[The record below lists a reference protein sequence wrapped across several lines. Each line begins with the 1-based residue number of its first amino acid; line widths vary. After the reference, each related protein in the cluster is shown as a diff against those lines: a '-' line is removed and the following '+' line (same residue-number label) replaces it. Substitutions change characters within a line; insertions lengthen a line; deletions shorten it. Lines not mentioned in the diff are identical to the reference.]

1 MDFELTKEQKDI
13 QKAAR
18 EFAEAEFDKDYMLD
32 LELNHKFP
40 WKLLNKA
47 CELGFIS
54 IDFPEEYGGQGYGLL
69 EKALVVEEFCRVGA
83 GVGVSVGT
91 SQFASKILLGSG
103 SEEQKK
109 KYLPLVCSGEGL
121 PFSGAFSE
129 PDRGSDLVTFPLSTT
144 AVKDGADYVI
154 NGTKT
159 FITFAD
165 IAKFAIV
172 LCQTDPEAKPPY
184 RGQST
189 ILREKQAEQK
199 GIDITEFVKMGWKS
213 CATTQVSFVNV
224 RVPQENL
231 VGEENRGFYN
241 AIDFLDGF
249 RVEIGA
255 CSVGTAQGAFERA
268 LDYAKTRE
276 ALGHKICAFQAI
288 SHKLAEMAT
297 KIEAARLLVYKAAWE
312 FDKEGKV
319 DPKLSSM
326 AKWYPA
332 RISVEVADEAIE
344 IFGGHGYMLENE
356 VERFYRDARQFE
368 LVEGTREIHKNTIA
382 RSLLG
387 KLE

>member
-1 MDFELTKEQKDI
+1 MDFELNKEQRDI

-40 WKLLNKA
+40 WELLKKA

-54 IDFPEEYGGQGYGLL
+54 IDFPEEYGGQGYGLM
-69 EKALVVEEFCRVGA
+69 EKALVLEEFCRVGA

-91 SQFASKILLGSG
+91 CQFAARMILNSG

-121 PFSGAFSE
+121 PVSGAFTES
-129 PDRGSDLVTFPLSTT
+129 DKGSDLVTSPLYTT
-144 AVKDGADYVI
+144 AVKDGTDYLI

-159 FITFAD
+159 FTTFAD
-165 IAKFAIV
+165 IARFTVV
-172 LCQTDPEAKPPY
+172 LCQTDPEARPPY

-189 ILREKQAEQK
+189 ILIENLSEQK
-199 GIDITEFVKMGWKS
+199 GISITEFNKMGWKS
-213 CATTQVSFVNV
+213 CATTEVSFNNV

-231 VGEENRGFYN
+231 IGEENQGFYH
-241 AIDFLDGF
+241 AMDFLDGF
-249 RVEIGA
+249 RVEIA
-255 CSVGTAQGAFERA
+255 SCSVGTAQGAFEKA

-276 ALGHKICAFQAI
+276 AFGHKIGVFQAI

-297 KIEAARLLVYKAAWE
+297 KIEAARLLVYKAATQ
-312 FDKEGKV
+312 FDRDNKI
-319 DPKLSSM
+319 DRKLSSM

-344 IFGGHGYMLENE
+344 ILGGHGYMLENE

-382 RSLLG
+382 RVLLG